1 MLFLSLWIILKLF
14 LSPGPLLH
22 RYFYTDTPFIFS
34 GFKTYSPIHSPYY
47 DCYEM
52 FLYISFPSHCF

>member
-22 RYFYTDTPFIFS
+22 RYFYTDKPFISS
-34 GFKTYSPIHSPYY
+34 GLKTYSPIHSPYY
-47 DCYEM
+47 DCYETSGPWTA
-52 FLYISFPSHCF
+52 LGRD